1 MYHGVTG
8 MEVLSELLIEQR
20 EKLNF
25 HFVGMINIF
34 LPDDDYW
41 AGAIFHILLAYD
53 RKSGESK
60 V

>member
-1 MYHGVTG
+1 

-34 LPDDDYW
+34 LPDDNYW